1 MIAMV
6 QVIDELIEAADYFV
20 RGLAGWRYL
29 FSPVYRRQV
38 RERWRMQSR
47 LETGFEMIGYPLGIV
62 FTVVAVFFLLKLA
75 MATGTV

>member
-1 MIAMV
+1 
-6 QVIDELIEAADYFV
+6 
-20 RGLAGWRYL
+20 
-29 FSPVYRRQV
+29 
-38 RERWRMQSR
+38 MQSR